1 MGRETVRDREE
12 DPASMPQLARQGRN
26 PATLGTGVDGG
37 DAPLRALLAAR
48 GLDAVAAVL
57 VQGAAGL
64 PGCREATLLWSLAW
78 PGERQVHPHAA
89 LSAERVALADT
100 AVAAGAA
107 RRSGRGGDL
116 AVPLH
121 VGSDGEAAVLLCRLE
136 DGAEVDLARGD
147 WQGFVELASRR
158 VAAELET
165 AQLRD
170 ALLRLEQTDK
180 LQRALFAIADMAGS
194 ELDMPEMLRGLHR
207 IVAGL
212 MYAEN
217 FYIAL
222 YDAERDAIRF
232 IYYADVADDNV
243 PGPQEFLPLQEIE
256 RGLTWYLIRDGR
268 PLMGPTHAL
277 RRQVSG
283 PLRVHGADSDDWM
296 GVPMLRGAEVRGALV
311 VQSYREGIC
320 YTADDQAL
328 LSFVANHIL
337 TALERK
343 QGQEEL
349 EQRVEQ
355 RTQELARANT
365 ELALEVEERQRA
377 HQLQSALYRIA
388 ELSASDSSYEE
399 FFADIHRIVG
409 DLLMAE
415 NFYIAVV
422 SDDGTELGFPYHRD
436 RVQDTPETRPFGRSL
451 SEYVIRHG
459 QTLLAHRE
467 EILRLAGE
475 GELVLQGE
483 LAESWL
489 GAPLAI
495 AGGVFGVVAVQ
506 SYEAGVRYGQREKEL
521 LTFVGHKIANSM
533 ERRRATEALRA
544 ANAQLEARVDD
555 RTRAL
560 RKQIAERER
569 IEQRLKHEV
578 VHDALTGLPNRRY
591 LRDRLERVLARLR
604 RHPERGFAVLY
615 LDVDRFKII
624 NDSLGHSVGD
634 AVLREVA
641 ARLNECV
648 RAPDG
653 VARLGGDEFAV
664 LLEDLEHEETPTRV
678 AQRIIEALARPIP
691 IEGRDLAS
699 SASIGIAHGELRH
712 ANADDV
718 LRDADVAM
726 YRAKSRGKQRYE
738 LFDQHL
744 HRESMQVLE
753 LENDL
758 RRALAEDEF
767 EPWLQPLVQLA
778 DGKLLGYEALLRWR
792 HPTRGVLSPDAFLR
806 VAEDNGCIEA
816 IDWVVYGKACRAL
829 AQLPDGASFININ
842 VSPRHFQQPDFDQRL
857 LALISE
863 SGLAPRRV
871 CIELTEGALLVNS
884 EQVCAMLGRL
894 QAAGVQAALDDFGT
908 GYSSLGYLNRF
919 PIQTLKIDRSFVAT
933 LDAQG
938 QGTGGACVRAIMAL
952 SQSLTLD
959 VFAEGIETEQQREAL
974 LALGCRLGQGYL
986 FARPQPVAHWL
997 PSPAAAMDA

>member
-1 MGRETVRDREE
+1 MGRKHVRDR
-12 DPASMPQLARQGRN
+12 DQGAMTMPNLALKDRQSDRN
-26 PATLGTGVDGG
+26 NPPQAA
-37 DAPLRALLAAR
+37 DAALRALLAAR
-48 GLDAVAAVL
+48 GLEAVAAVL
-57 VQGAAGL
+57 TDAAVGL
-64 PGCREATLLWSLAW
+64 PGCREASLLWSLAW

-89 LSAERVALADT
+89 LSADRVALADA
-100 AVAAGAA
+100 AVAAGSA

-116 AVPLH
+116 ALPLH
-121 VGSDGEAAVLLCRLE
+121 GGSEGDAALLLCRLE
-136 DGAEVDLARGD
+136 EGAVVDLEQGPWLDFAR
-147 WQGFVELASRR
+147 LASARI
-158 VAAELET
+158 AAELET
-165 AQLRD
+165 LRLRD

-232 IYYADVADDNV
+232 IYYADVEDDA
-243 PGPQEFLPLQEIE
+243 PSTEEYLPLERIE

-268 PLMGPTHAL
+268 PLMGPTHSL

-283 PLRVHGADSDDWM
+283 PLRLHGADSDDWM
-296 GVPMLRGAEVRGALV
+296 GVPMMRGSEVRGALV

-320 YTADDQAL
+320 YTTEDQAL
-328 LSFVANHIL
+328 LAFVANHIL

-349 EQRVEQ
+349 EARVEQ
-355 RTQELARANT
+355 RTQELAQANA

-377 HQLQSALYRIA
+377 HQLQTALYRIA
-388 ELSASDSSYEE
+388 ELSVSDASYEE

-409 DLLMAE
+409 ELLIAE
-415 NFYIAVV
+415 NFYIAVL
-422 SDDGTELGFPYHRD
+422 SEDGRQLTFPYHRD
-436 RVQDTPETRPFGRSL
+436 RVQAQPETRPFGKSL
-451 SEYVIRHG
+451 SEYVIRNGH
-459 QTLLAHRE
+459 TLLAHRE
-467 EILRLAGE
+467 QILGLAAD
-475 GELVLQGE
+475 GELVLHGE

-489 GAPLAI
+489 GAPLAG
-495 AGGVFGVVAVQ
+495 AGRVFGVVAVQ
-506 SYEAGVRYGQREKEL
+506 SYDAGVRYGQREQEL
-521 LTFVGHKIANSM
+521 LSFVGHKIANSM

-544 ANAQLEARVDD
+544 ANAQLEARVDE
-555 RTRAL
+555 RTREL
-560 RKQIAERER
+560 RQQIAERER

-578 VHDALTGLPNRRY
+578 VHDALTALPNRRY

-615 LDVDRFKII
+615 LDVDRFKVI
-624 NDSLGHSVGD
+624 NDSLGHAVGD

-641 ARLNECV
+641 ERLNECV
-648 RAPDG
+648 RTPDV
-653 VARLGGDEFAV
+653 VARLGGDEFAI
-664 LLEDLEHEETPTRV
+664 LLEELDTEDTPARV
-678 AQRIIEALARPIP
+678 AQRIIDALARPMP
-691 IEGRDLAS
+691 IAGRDLAC

-753 LENDL
+753 LENEL
-758 RRALAEDEF
+758 RCGLAADEF

-778 DGKLLGYEALLRWR
+778 GGAVLGYEALLRWN
-792 HPTRGVLSPDAFLR
+792 HPQRGVLAPAAFLQ
-806 VAEDNGCIEA
+806 VAEESGCIEA
-816 IDWVVYGKACRAL
+816 IDWVIYEKACRAL
-829 AQLPDGASFININ
+829 AAMPGKTSFVNIN
-842 VSPRHFQQPDFDQRL
+842 VSPRHFQHGDFDRRL
-857 LALISE
+857 LRLIAE
-863 SGLAPRRV
+863 CGLSPRRV
-871 CIELTEGALLVNS
+871 CIEVTEGALLANS
-884 EQVCAMLGRL
+884 EQVCTMLVRL

-919 PIQTLKIDRSFVAT
+919 PIQALKIDRSFVAS
-933 LDAQG
+933 LGGGDA
-938 QGTGGACVRAIMAL
+938 TGDACVRAIVAL
-952 SQSLTLD
+952 ARSLKLD
-959 VFAEGIETEQQREAL
+959 VFAEGIETVVQRDAL
-974 LALGCRLGQGYL
+974 LELGCTMGQGFL
-986 FARPQPVAHWL
+986 FARPQPPSQSL
-997 PSPAAAMDA
+997 PADAEAAVEG